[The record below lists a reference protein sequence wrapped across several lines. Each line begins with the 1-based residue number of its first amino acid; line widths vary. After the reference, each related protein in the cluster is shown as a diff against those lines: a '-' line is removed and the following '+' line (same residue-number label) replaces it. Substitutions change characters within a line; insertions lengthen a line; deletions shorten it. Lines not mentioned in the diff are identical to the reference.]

1 MSSVVI
7 ASNQQSALLS
17 TLNSAS
23 GSLVQPFEY
32 SISKR
37 VPAHGKSVIEFNPT
51 NPSATTASSVMSW
64 DLPKTGIVRNICLK
78 LDVELTETAA
88 RGVCLPADGWLSLID
103 RIEIESSSRKLLTH
117 TKASLLAAYSDLPM
131 EARAS
136 FERGLHMHKA
146 LANGN
151 PSYAVAGARTDG
163 TASTFDNAATTDACK
178 ITLFVPFLFCFTNAT
193 NQSLMTEFLEP
204 IRVSVKWGSN
214 LSFVRHAATGGGNV
228 AQIGSA
234 PVISGCKLILE
245 TVQLEAQQ
253 MDSLI
258 AAQYGAGP
266 LSQLTYDYFEET
278 NQTGT
283 MSAQAAAGVA
293 DIAGVTLSHE
303 IKSTDV
309 VSDIYVYVE
318 CSDTPTSAA
327 EIAAFGKALPL
338 KKVVMK
344 ASGQTL
350 IEVDAEYVGLFGRRT
365 MRDGFYGSC
374 PANQLTNFG
383 KRLGSLANPGY
394 IYRLQMGLSN
404 DHQFDSGSISLRELN
419 SPTIEATLETIS
431 NKGFTQDVD
440 AAVAGKALKMH
451 VILRTQGLTTTD
463 SGSGRIVSTLSN

>member
-51 NPSATTASSVMSW
+51 NPAATTASSVMSW

-78 LDVELTETAA
+78 LDVEHTETN
-88 RGVCLPADGWLSLID
+88 GFGMCLPADGWLSLID

-146 LANGN
+146 LANGTA
-151 PSYAVAGARTDG
+151 SYALGDNSGAG
-163 TASTFDNAATTDACK
+163 STGDVNK

-214 LSFVRHAATGGGNV
+214 LSFIRHADGNGANV
-228 AQIGSA
+228 AA
-234 PVISGCKLILE
+234 VTNPPVISGCKLILE

-283 MSAQAAAGVA
+283 MSAANAAGAV
-293 DIAGVTLSHE
+293 LKHE

-318 CSDTPTSAA
+318 CSETPTNVA
-327 EIAAFGKALPL
+327 EIAAFGKPLPL
-338 KKVVMK
+338 KKVSFK

-374 PANQLTNFG
+374 PANQLSNFS
-383 KRLGSLANPGY
+383 KSLGSLANPGY

-419 SPTIEATLETIS
+419 SPTVEVTMETITS
-431 NKGFTQDVD
+431 SKFNQDVD
-440 AAVAGKALKMH
+440 ASCASKALKMH

>member
-51 NPSATTASSVMSW
+51 NPAATTASSVMSW

-78 LDVELTETAA
+78 LDVEHTETNG
-88 RGVCLPADGWLSLID
+88 RGMCLPADGWLSLID

-117 TKASLLAAYSDLPM
+117 TKASLLAAYSDLPF
-131 EARAS
+131 EARAA

-146 LANGN
+146 KADGF
-151 PSYAVAGARTDG
+151 PSYTAGDG
-163 TASTFDNAATTDACK
+163 SGAGSTTDASK

-214 LSFVRHAATGGGNV
+214 LSFVRHAQTDGSTV
-228 AQIGSA
+228 AQVTNP

-283 MSAQAAAGVA
+283 MSAANA
-293 DIAGVTLSHE
+293 AGVTLSHE

-318 CSDTPTSAA
+318 CSETPTSAA
-327 EIAAFGKALPL
+327 EIAAFGAPLPL
-338 KKVVMK
+338 KKVVLK

-365 MRDGFYGSC
+365 MRDGFYGAC
-374 PANQLTNFG
+374 PANQLTNFD
-383 KRLGSLANPGY
+383 KTLGSLANPGY

-419 SPTIEATLETIS
+419 SPTIEATMETIS
-431 NKGFTQDVD
+431 ATGFAQDVN
-440 AAVAGKALKMH
+440 AAVASKALKMH
-451 VILRTQGLTTTD
+451 VVLRTQGLTTTD

>member
-78 LDVELTETAA
+78 LDVELTETAG
-88 RGVCLPADGWLSLID
+88 RGICLPADGWLSLID

-117 TKASLLAAYSDLPM
+117 TKASLLAAYSDLPV

-136 FERGLHMHKA
+136 FERGLHMHKS
-146 LANGN
+146 LANGL
-151 PSYAVAGARTDG
+151 PSYAVADDQS
-163 TASTFDNAATTDACK
+163 TAAKTNLAATTDACK

-214 LSFVRHAATGGGNV
+214 LSFVRQAQSDGTTV
-228 AQIGSA
+228 AQVGSA

-293 DIAGVTLSHE
+293 DTAGVTLSHE

-318 CSDTPTSAA
+318 CSDTPTTAA

-365 MRDGFYGSC
+365 MRDGFYGAC
-374 PANQLTNFG
+374 PANQLSNFD
-383 KRLGSLANPGY
+383 KSLGSLANPGY